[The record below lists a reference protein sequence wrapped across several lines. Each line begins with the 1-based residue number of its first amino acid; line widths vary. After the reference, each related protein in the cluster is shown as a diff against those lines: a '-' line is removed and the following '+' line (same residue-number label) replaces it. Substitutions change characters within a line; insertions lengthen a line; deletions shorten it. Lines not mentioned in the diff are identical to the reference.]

1 MKKFFSIAIMLMAVM
16 AAGAQTDFRHIS
28 LDEAAKAA
36 KAEGKLIFIDVYTS
50 WCGPCKMMANK
61 TFPQKLVGDY
71 MNKTFVCVKFD
82 AEKGEGVD
90 VAKLFDVKAYPTFI
104 VATADKTELN
114 RVLGYYEGP
123 KFVEKL
129 QQCVNPENS
138 PAILRKR
145 YADGERTPKVI
156 KGLAF
161 IIDDDMRTMYQSPER
176 DSLKNVRDTMI
187 DSYFSSL
194 SDEKRLAA
202 ENSFIFEYYAKNI
215 DSRQFGYMVENRSK
229 FLPEIKHKADS
240 VIGLVYDNNV
250 KMYLSGEKKYDAT
263 SFNAL
268 KTAIANGGYNAD
280 KKYDTAYALVEEYAK
295 GDLDKYLAFCKKNYK
310 RLPDDQLTSFLEN
323 FSDKYAEATESQRNA
338 ASRFLRS
345 ILPELPIRPI
355 YICAGEISKLEKI
368 DKH

>member
-50 WCGPCKMMANK
+50 WCGPCKMMANQ

-129 QQCVNPENS
+129 QQCVNPKILQPYSVNAMLTEN
-138 PAILRKR
+138 ARRKS
-145 YADGERTPKVI
+145 
-156 KGLAF
+156 L
-161 IIDDDMRTMYQSPER
+161 R
-176 DSLKNVRDTMI
+176 DSL
-187 DSYFSSL
+187 SS
-194 SDEKRLAA
+194 STTTCA
-202 ENSFIFEYYAKNI
+202 
-215 DSRQFGYMVENRSK
+215 Q
-229 FLPEIKHKADS
+229 
-240 VIGLVYDNNV
+240 
-250 KMYLSGEKKYDAT
+250 
-263 SFNAL
+263 
-268 KTAIANGGYNAD
+268 
-280 KKYDTAYALVEEYAK
+280 
-295 GDLDKYLAFCKKNYK
+295 C
-310 RLPDDQLTSFLEN
+310 
-323 FSDKYAEATESQRNA
+323 
-338 ASRFLRS
+338 
-345 ILPELPIRPI
+345 IR
-355 YICAGEISKLEKI
+355 AQNET
-368 DKH
+368 H